1 MSSKNNDSD
10 DSIEQAAERIFRNLS
25 ESRGGG
31 GTPDGRVPSDPN
43 PDDEEVPAHSS
54 ISEGMNSTSA
64 DPVADEDD
72 EADEYKDNP
81 TSRS

>member
-25 ESRGGG
+25 DSRGGG

-43 PDDEEVPAHSS
+43 QDDEEVPAHSS

-64 DPVADEDD
+64 DPVTDEDD
-72 EADEYKDNP
+72 TANEKKDTN
-81 TSRS
+81 R

>member
-1 MSSKNNDSD
+1 MASQNNESD

-31 GTPDGRVPSDPN
+31 GTEDGRVPSDPN
-43 PDDEEVPAHSS
+43 EGDDEVPAHSS

-64 DPVADEDD
+64 DPVEEDD
-72 EADEYKDNP
+72 DADGED
-81 TSRS
+81 RSAR